1 MEQMGVRCE
10 KQTIL
15 FQEYV
20 RIFGVEEDREENLEV
35 KLIKLGKES
44 SIEDG
49 VTSALLQKVQ
59 LNERLVQ

>member
-1 MEQMGVRCE
+1 MGVRCE

-35 KLIKLGKES
+35 KLIKLAKEHQQVD
-44 SIEDG
+44 IKPEE
-49 VTSALLQKVQ
+49 V
-59 LNERLVQ
+59 